1 MQTLVFAAE
10 KGGCGKTSSAVCA
23 AYAFAQEGKQ
33 CLFVDLD
40 AHTTATMILL
50 SGKKTD
56 KTIRTVLTGKCKQPE
71 QALCPCEIGYIMPS
85 DAFLSES
92 DIETVQAVKTIL
104 SALQTR
110 FDVCIIDTPPALS
123 IISLSAL
130 TAADYAIIPSKTDLV
145 GIVATKATMDTVK
158 TIQERTNH
166 ALRVGVLPTGYNGR
180 TTLHQAYY
188 DGLKDVATAYGAR
201 TFSPIRT
208 GIALQESQA
217 LHKSLFSYAP
227 RAGVTQDYK
236 TFYNE
241 LKEEITANGKKI

>member
-10 KGGCGKTSSAVCA
+10 KGGCGKTSSAICT
-23 AYAFAQEGKQ
+23 AYAFAAEGKQ

-50 SGKKTD
+50 SGQKTD
-56 KTIRTVLTGKCKQPE
+56 KTIRTVLTGKCRPE
-71 QALCPCEIGYIMPS
+71 QALYPCEIGYIMPS
-85 DAFLSES
+85 DVFLSEA
-92 DIETVQAVKTIL
+92 DIKTVQAVSTIL
-104 SALQTR
+104 SALQAR

-145 GIVATKATMDTVK
+145 GIVATKATMDTVR
-158 TIQERTNH
+158 TIQERTNN
-166 ALRVGVLPTGYNGR
+166 ALRVGVLPTAYNAR

-188 DGLKDVATAYGAR
+188 EGLQEVATAYGAR
-201 TFSPIRT
+201 TFAPIRT

-241 LKEEITANGKKI
+241 LKEEINAS